1 MDRGDKLSPIDRPPC
16 RTVLA
21 AAAIR
26 TAEGD
31 SACSLVPSTAS
42 AGGDR
47 GTVPVGAIT
56 SGVVARIRSGA
67 EDEGLRDDIAVV
79 DPPGN
84 SESRGNC

>member
-1 MDRGDKLSPIDRPPC
+1 MSVCICQVSGRSSDISTYLSCTIFSVILVDRGDKLYPIDRPPC

-21 AAAIR
+21 SAAIR

-31 SACSLVPSTAS
+31 SACSLVPTTAS

-56 SGVVARIRSGA
+56 GGV
-67 EDEGLRDDIAVV
+67 
-79 DPPGN
+79 
-84 SESRGNC
+84 